1 MAKKVTEQLEYYYLL
16 GLNINI
22 TVVYQTTSKLLQ
34 SVVEATLHS
43 TEICILCSLAHQ
55 IHW

>member
-16 GLNINI
+16 DLNINI

-55 IHW
+55 IH